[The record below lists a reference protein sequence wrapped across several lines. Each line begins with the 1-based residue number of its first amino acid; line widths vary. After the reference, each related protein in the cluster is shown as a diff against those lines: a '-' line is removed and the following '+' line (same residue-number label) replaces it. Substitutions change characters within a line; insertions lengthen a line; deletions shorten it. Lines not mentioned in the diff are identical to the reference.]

1 MGIFGPKRVVLD
13 QEVDASNTPPF
24 GARDNPHSV
33 LDVTDLVFIDPVG
46 TGFSHAVGNAKDV
59 DFASVDADAESVARF
74 IELWLSKN
82 GRWNSPKYVVGESYG
97 SVRAAVLPRALMGGA
112 FYTQIM
118 RGITLDGI
126 VLLGVSLDAGISPSP
141 PPQDRPDP
149 SSGLYLPSLAVTAW
163 YHNKIDRAGR
173 SAAQI
178 YDEVKAFGATEYATA
193 LYQLKRESL
202 SEEDETRVAAKLA
215 AYTGISARKWMHAGL
230 RIPTQAFEKQI
241 LAQQGL
247 EAGNYDSRYT
257 LPLAGS
263 GGDPVADD
271 PAMGRYV
278 PGFIAAFNDMAR
290 NDLHVEMPIP
300 YAAIQFGLNFKWS
313 YARAGVP
320 EGQSYAV
327 DLATAM
333 RRTPKLRV
341 LVAAGYYDMVTSP
354 AAAENQI
361 KRGGVPADRVTFKNY
376 ESGHM
381 LYLGET
387 AESFASDVRALITG
401 KSR

>member
-1 MGIFGPKRVVLD
+1 
-13 QEVDASNTPPF
+13 
-24 GARDNPHSV
+24 
-33 LDVTDLVFIDPVG
+33 
-46 TGFSHAVGNAKDV
+46 
-59 DFASVDADAESVARF
+59 
-74 IELWLSKN
+74 
-82 GRWNSPKYVVGESYG
+82 
-97 SVRAAVLPRALMGGA
+97 MGGA
-112 FYTQIM
+112 FHTQIM

-126 VLLGVSLDAGISPSP
+126 VLLGVSLDAGISPP
-141 PPQDRPDP
+141 PPADRPDP
-149 SSGLYLPSLAVTAW
+149 AAGLYLPSLAVTAW

-178 YDEVKAFGATEYATA
+178 YDEVKTFGTTEYASA
-193 LYQLKRESL
+193 LYQLKKESL
-202 SEEDETRVAAKLA
+202 SEEEEKRVAAKLE

-230 RIPTQAFEKQI
+230 RIPPQSFEKQL

-278 PGFIAAFNDMAR
+278 PGFIAAFNDMIR
-290 NDLHVEMPIP
+290 NDLHVDMPTP

-327 DLATAM
+327 DLATAL

-354 AAAENQI
+354 AAAQSQI
-361 KRGGVPADRVTFKNY
+361 ERGGVPLDRVTFRNY

-387 AESFASDVRALITG
+387 AGSFANDVRALIAG
-401 KSR
+401 KAR